1 MRTIRTRLLT
11 IGALLV
17 LAVWQL
23 IPSNV
28 TQRVRDPVTGRMKDT
43 TIRRVPINLGL
54 DLQGGIH
61 LALEVDQS
69 KGPVPDCADAIQ
81 RAEKVVRTRI
91 DEFGTSEPVVQI
103 QGRCRL
109 IVELAGEKDPARAKG
124 IIQRTAF
131 LEFRITDM
139 KNLFRDA
146 LPEIDKALRRAGV
159 TAPGQGAAAASVTQ
173 LFGSDTGKAKGKA
186 KAQKGKAAAKDTTD
200 QNAPGPL
207 SSLLFQGQIPGEYL
221 VPEEQVPV
229 AESLLARPDV
239 QRLIPRG
246 IELRWGTE
254 VLSRAGRSYR
264 SLYAGEDRPIIT
276 GEYLQDA
283 KATRDPLTNQ
293 SVVNFVLSRRG
304 GRIFERETGRHVND
318 YMAII
323 LDGRVQGQPP
333 VIKSQIGQRG
343 QIELGAKPLQEAQDL
358 ALVLKAGALP
368 APLTIIEERTI
379 GPSLGQDSI
388 KDGIRAG
395 IVGVAL
401 VVLIM
406 VTYYRLSG
414 VLAVAALALYV
425 VFTLAGLAG
434 FGFTLTLPGLAGLAL
449 SVGIAV
455 DANVLIFERIR
466 EELQH
471 GKLVR
476 TAVDE
481 GFKHAMSAIVDSNV
495 STALT
500 AFILYLVGTG
510 PVQGFAITLI
520 IGIAASMVTAIFVVR
535 TFYMIWLDRRP
546 DMATLSV

>member
-1 MRTIRTRLLT
+1 MFQTVRSRLIA
-11 IGALLV
+11 IGILLALSTW
-17 LAVWQL
+17 AL
-23 IPSNV
+23 IPTNT
-28 TQRVRDPVTGRMKDT
+28 TQRVRDAGTGRMKDT

-69 KGPVPDCADAIQ
+69 KGPVPDPAEAIR
-81 RAEKVVRTRI
+81 RAERVVRTRI
-91 DEFGTSEPVVQI
+91 DEFGVTEPVVQVV
-103 QGRCRL
+103 GNSRL
-109 IVELAGEKDPARAKG
+109 IVELAGEKDPARAKSV
-124 IIQRTAF
+124 IQRTAF

-146 LPEIDKALRRAGV
+146 LPEVDKALRQAGV
-159 TAPGQGAAAASVTQ
+159 KPAGQAAAAASVTQ
-173 LFGSDTGKAKGKA
+173 LFGADTAKAKGKA
-186 KAQKGKAAAKDTTD
+186 AKGKPAAKDTAD
-200 QNAPGPL
+200 VNAPGAL

-239 QRLIPRG
+239 RRLIPRG
-246 IELRWGTE
+246 IDLKWGNE
-254 VLSRAGRSYR
+254 VSSRAARSYR
-264 SLYAGEDRPIIT
+264 ALYAVEDRPILT
-276 GEYLQDA
+276 GEELQDA
-283 KATRDPLTNQ
+283 RATRDQLTNQ

-304 GRIFERETGRHVND
+304 GRIFERETGRHVQD

-343 QIELGAKPLQEAQDL
+343 LIELGSKPLQEAQDL

-379 GPSLGQDSI
+379 GPSLGKDSI
-388 KDGIRAG
+388 TDGIRAG
-395 IVGVAL
+395 IVGVTL

-406 VTYYRLSG
+406 VVYYRWSG
-414 VLAVAALALYV
+414 VLAVSALTLYV
-425 VFTLAGLAG
+425 LFTLAGLAA
-434 FGFTLTLPGLAGLAL
+434 FGFTLTLPGLAGLVL

-481 GFKHAMSAIVDSNV
+481 GFTHAMSAIIDSNV

-535 TFYMIWLDRRP
+535 TFYMIWLQRRP

>member
-1 MRTIRTRLLT
+1 MRTIRSRL
-11 IGALLV
+11 IAVAILLAA
-17 LAVWQL
+17 AVWQL
-23 IPSNV
+23 IPTNV
-28 TQRVRDPVTGRMKDT
+28 TQRVRDATTGRMKDT

-69 KGPVPDCADAIQ
+69 KGPVPDCATAIQ
-81 RAEKVVRTRI
+81 LAEKVVRTRI
-91 DEFGTSEPVVQI
+91 DEFGTTEPVVQI

-109 IVELAGEKDPARAKG
+109 IVELAGEKDPARAKS

-146 LPEIDKALRRAGV
+146 LPEIDKALQRAGV
-159 TAPGQGAAAASVTQ
+159 RASGQGAAAASVTQ
-173 LFGSDTGKAKGKA
+173 LFGTDTAKAKGKA
-186 KAQKGKAAAKDTTD
+186 PKGKAAAKDTTD
-200 QNAPGPL
+200 LNAPGPL
-207 SSLLFQGQIPGEYL
+207 SSLLFQGQLPGEYL

-254 VLSRAGRSYR
+254 VLSRAARSYR
-264 SLYAGEDRPIIT
+264 TLYAGEDRPIIT

-293 SVVNFVLSRRG
+293 SVVTFTLSRAG
-304 GRIFERETGRHVND
+304 GRTFERETGRHVND

-323 LDGRVQGQPP
+323 LDSRVQGQPP
-333 VIKSQIGQRG
+333 IIKSQIGQRG
-343 QIELGAKPLQEAQDL
+343 QIELGAKPLQDAQDL

-388 KDGIRAG
+388 RDGIRAG

-406 VTYYRLSG
+406 VVYYRVSG
-414 VLAVAALALYV
+414 LLAVAALVLYV
-425 VFTLAGLAG
+425 VFTLGGLAG
-434 FGFTLTLPGLAGLAL
+434 LGFTLTLPGLAGLVL

-481 GFKHAMSAIVDSNV
+481 GFKHAMSAIIDSNV
-495 STALT
+495 STLLT
-500 AFILYLVGTG
+500 AFILWLVGTG

-520 IGIAASMVTAIFVVR
+520 IGILASFITAVFVVR

-546 DMATLSV
+546 DMVTLSV